1 MKVFTKEGIAA
12 FIILI
17 LATVLVVSRRVEG
30 FINYFT
36 GVPEGMCGV
45 TLAPCPFGTR
55 CMNGFCHTDIAPAM
69 PPTSGLPVKPV
80 GYSK

>member
-1 MKVFTKEGIAA
+1 MKIFTKEGIAA
-12 FIILI
+12 LI
-17 LATVLVVSRRVEG
+17 LLLVASVLVVSRNAEG
-30 FINYFT
+30 FVNYFT

-45 TLAPCPFGTR
+45 TLPPCRFGTR
-55 CMNGFCHTDIAPAM
+55 CMNGFCQTDVPPAM